1 MGVNALKWIFFHVF
15 LFSVEA
21 ELYKV
26 SRKGRN
32 GSNDD
37 PDENNLNKI
46 MITISDFFM
55 KSVEN

>member
-1 MGVNALKWIFFHVF
+1 MF

-32 GSNDD
+32 RSNDD

-46 MITISDFFM
+46 MITISDFL
-55 KSVEN
+55 